1 MTEDQLVGLALL
13 YTHRDKAFEGLT
25 EAILKQFDCS
35 GHRRIG
41 KLSL

>member
-1 MTEDQLVGLALL
+1 MTKDRLVGLALL

-25 EAILKQFDCS
+25 EAILKRFDRS